1 MSIYSIGLSG
11 LMAASEDLDGISQ
24 NIANSSTA
32 GYKSVTTSFAASYSG
47 GEASGV
53 SVAATTQ
60 SFDDDGDLVST
71 DNGLDVAISGTGF
84 FILNSADGSTAYTRV
99 GSFSTDSDYNIVT
112 SGGLN
117 VQGYGVDSDGNIASG
132 ILTDLAITD
141 TTLPAEAS
149 TEISLTANL
158 NADATAIDTT
168 SSTYSFDPEDG
179 TTYNYSVTTEV
190 YDSLGVSHSLTQYY
204 VKTDDNS
211 WTINYTLDG
220 TTITA
225 ETDTLT
231 FDSDGDLAT
240 VNGVA
245 AYTSQTVNG
254 TETKTYDSSVTTLTL
269 SNLSVSSGANALSI
283 TIALTGTSDSDS
295 STATPTIYQYATDF
309 SSTSDADGYT
319 AGALSD
325 VSFDEEGYLWAT
337 YDNGETLLQGQLVL
351 ASFSN
356 ENGLETAD
364 NTTWYATSE
373 SGTPTYG
380 TAGTGSLGSLTVGS
394 YESSNVDVSSELVD
408 LMTAQQVYQANAKV
422 LTAADDLAS
431 VLFNM

>member
-53 SVAATTQ
+53 SVASTTQ

-71 DNGLDVAISGTGF
+71 DSGLDVAISGSGF
-84 FILNSADGSTAYTRV
+84 FILSSDSGSTAYTRV

-112 SGGLN
+112 SSGLN
-117 VQGYGVDSDGNIASG
+117 VQGYGVDSDGNIISG
-132 ILTDLAITD
+132 ILTDLAVTD
-141 TTLPAEAS
+141 TSLAADAS
-149 TEISLTANL
+149 TDVTLTANL

-190 YDSLGVSHSLTQYY
+190 YDSLGTSHSLTQYY

-211 WTINYTLDG
+211 WTVNYTLDG
-220 TTITA
+220 TTV
-225 ETDTLT
+225 TDSNGDAVTTSLT
-231 FDSDGDLAT
+231 FDSSGNL
-240 VNGVA
+240 
-245 AYTSQTVNG
+245 TSPTDAVSLSI
-254 TETKTYDSSVTTLTL
+254 EISSSVDDLTL
-269 SNLSVSSGANALSI
+269 SIS
-283 TIALTGTSDSDS
+283 LTDVT
-295 STATPTIYQYATDF
+295 QYATDF

-319 AGALSD
+319 AGTLSD
-325 VSFDEEGYLWAT
+325 VYFDDEGYLWVS
-337 YDNGETLLQGQLVL
+337 YDNGETILQGQLVL

-356 ENGLETAD
+356 ENGLETSD
-364 NTTWYATSE
+364 NTTWYATDE
-373 SGTPTYG
+373 SGLPTYG
-380 TAGTGSLGSLTVGS
+380 TAGSGSLGTLTVGS

>member
-71 DNGLDVAISGTGF
+71 DSGLDVAISGTGF
-84 FILNSADGSTAYTRV
+84 FILNSADGTTAYTRV

-117 VQGYGVDSDGNIASG
+117 VQGYGVDSDGNIVAG
-132 ILTDLAITD
+132 VLTNLAISD
-141 TTLPAEAS
+141 TTLAAQAS
-149 TEISLTANL
+149 TEVTLTANM
-158 NADATAIDTT
+158 NADATTIDTT
-168 SSTYSFDPEDG
+168 SSTYSFDADDG
-179 TTYNYSVTTEV
+179 TTYNYSISTEV
-190 YDSLGVSHSLTQYY
+190 YDSQGSSHTLTQYY
-204 VKTDDNS
+204 VKTDDNTWS
-211 WTINYTLDG
+211 VYYSLDG
-220 TTITA
+220 TVQSQVDSLI
-225 ETDTLT
+225 
-231 FDSDGDLAT
+231 FDSDGALTSPTEAITLTVDL
-240 VNGVA
+240 
-245 AYTSQTVNG
+245 
-254 TETKTYDSSVTTLTL
+254 DSVDDLTL
-269 SNLSVSSGANALSI
+269 SLAVDG
-283 TIALTGTSDSDS
+283 LT
-295 STATPTIYQYATDF
+295 QYATSF

-319 AGALSD
+319 AGTLSD

-364 NTTWYATSE
+364 NTTWYATSA
-373 SGTPTYG
+373 SGAPTYG

>member
-53 SVAATTQ
+53 SVASTTQ

-71 DNGLDVAISGTGF
+71 DSGLDVAISGSGF
-84 FILNSADGSTAYTRV
+84 FILSSDSGSTAYTRV

-112 SGGLN
+112 SSGLN
-117 VQGYGVDSDGNIASG
+117 VQGYGVDSDGNIISG
-132 ILTDLAITD
+132 ILTDLAVTD
-141 TTLPAEAS
+141 TSLAADAS
-149 TEISLTANL
+149 TEVTLTANL
-158 NADATAIDTT
+158 NADATAIDTS

-190 YDSLGVSHSLTQYY
+190 YDSLGTSHSLTQYY

-211 WTINYTLDG
+211 WTVNYTLDG
-220 TTITA
+220 TTV
-225 ETDTLT
+225 TDSNGDAVTTSLT
-231 FDSDGDLAT
+231 FDSSGNL
-240 VNGVA
+240 
-245 AYTSQTVNG
+245 TSPTDAVSLSI
-254 TETKTYDSSVTTLTL
+254 EISSSVDDLTL
-269 SNLSVSSGANALSI
+269 SIS
-283 TIALTGTSDSDS
+283 LTDVT
-295 STATPTIYQYATDF
+295 QYATDF

-319 AGALSD
+319 AGTLSD
-325 VSFDEEGYLWAT
+325 VYFDDEGYLWAS
-337 YDNGETLLQGQLVL
+337 YDNGETILQGQLVL

-356 ENGLETAD
+356 ENGLETSD
-364 NTTWYATSE
+364 NTTWYATDE
-373 SGTPTYG
+373 SGLPTYG
-380 TAGTGSLGSLTVGS
+380 TAGSGSLGTLTVGS

>member
-53 SVAATTQ
+53 SVASTTQ

-71 DNGLDVAISGTGF
+71 DSGLDVAISGSGF
-84 FILNSADGSTAYTRV
+84 FILSSDSGSTAYTRV

-112 SGGLN
+112 SSGLN
-117 VQGYGVDSDGNIASG
+117 VQGYGVDSDGNIISG
-132 ILTDLAITD
+132 ILTDLAVTD
-141 TTLPAEAS
+141 TSLAADAS
-149 TEISLTANL
+149 TEVTLTANL

-190 YDSLGVSHSLTQYY
+190 YDSLGTSHSLTQYY

-211 WTINYTLDG
+211 WTVNYTLDG
-220 TTITA
+220 TTV
-225 ETDTLT
+225 TDSNGDAVTTSLT
-231 FDSDGDLAT
+231 FDSSGNL
-240 VNGVA
+240 
-245 AYTSQTVNG
+245 TSPTDAVSLSI
-254 TETKTYDSSVTTLTL
+254 EISSSVDDLTL
-269 SNLSVSSGANALSI
+269 SIS
-283 TIALTGTSDSDS
+283 LTDVT
-295 STATPTIYQYATDF
+295 QYATDF

-319 AGALSD
+319 AGTLSD
-325 VSFDEEGYLWAT
+325 VYFDDEGYLWAS
-337 YDNGETLLQGQLVL
+337 YDNGETILQGQLVL

-356 ENGLETAD
+356 ENGLETSD
-364 NTTWYATSE
+364 NTTWYATDE
-373 SGTPTYG
+373 SGLPTYG
-380 TAGTGSLGSLTVGS
+380 TAGSGSLGTLTVGS

>member
-71 DNGLDVAISGTGF
+71 DSGLDVAISGTGF
-84 FILNSADGSTAYTRV
+84 FILNSADGTTAYTRV

-117 VQGYGVDSDGNIASG
+117 VQGYGVDEEGNIVAG
-132 ILTDLAITD
+132 VLTNLAISD
-141 TTLPAEAS
+141 TTLAAEAS
-149 TEISLTANL
+149 TEVTLTANM
-158 NADATAIDTT
+158 NADATTIDTT
-168 SSTYSFDPEDG
+168 SSTYSFDAEDG
-179 TTYNYSVTTEV
+179 TTYNYSISTEV
-190 YDSLGVSHSLTQYY
+190 YDSQGSSHTLTQYY
-204 VKTDDNS
+204 VKTADNTWS
-211 WTINYTLDG
+211 VHYSLDG
-220 TTITA
+220 TVQSQV
-225 ETDTLT
+225 DSLT
-231 FDSDGDLAT
+231 FDSEGILTTPTEAITLMIDL
-240 VNGVA
+240 
-245 AYTSQTVNG
+245 
-254 TETKTYDSSVTTLTL
+254 DSVDDLTL
-269 SNLSVSSGANALSI
+269 SLAVDG
-283 TIALTGTSDSDS
+283 LT
-295 STATPTIYQYATDF
+295 QYATSF

-364 NTTWYATSE
+364 NTTWYATSA
-373 SGTPTYG
+373 SGAPTYG

>member
-53 SVAATTQ
+53 SVASTTQ

-71 DNGLDVAISGTGF
+71 DSGLDVAISGSGF
-84 FILNSADGSTAYTRV
+84 FILSSDSGSTAYTRV

-112 SGGLN
+112 SSGLN
-117 VQGYGVDSDGNIASG
+117 VQGYGVDSDGNIISG
-132 ILTDLAITD
+132 ILTDLAVTD
-141 TTLPAEAS
+141 TSLAADAS
-149 TEISLTANL
+149 TDVTLTANL

-190 YDSLGVSHSLTQYY
+190 YDSLGTSHSLTQYY

-211 WTINYTLDG
+211 WTVNYTLDG
-220 TTITA
+220 TTV
-225 ETDTLT
+225 TDSNGDAVTTSLT
-231 FDSDGDLAT
+231 FDSSGNL
-240 VNGVA
+240 
-245 AYTSQTVNG
+245 TSPTDAVSLSI
-254 TETKTYDSSVTTLTL
+254 EISSSVDDLTL
-269 SNLSVSSGANALSI
+269 SIS
-283 TIALTGTSDSDS
+283 LTDVT
-295 STATPTIYQYATDF
+295 QYATDF

-319 AGALSD
+319 AGTLSD
-325 VSFDEEGYLWAT
+325 VYFDDEGYLWAS
-337 YDNGETLLQGQLVL
+337 YDNGETILQGQLVL

-356 ENGLETAD
+356 ENGLETSD
-364 NTTWYATSE
+364 NTTWYATDE
-373 SGTPTYG
+373 SGLPTYG
-380 TAGTGSLGSLTVGS
+380 TAGSGSLGSLTVGS

>member
-53 SVAATTQ
+53 SVASTTQ

-71 DNGLDVAISGTGF
+71 DSGLDVAISGSGF
-84 FILNSADGSTAYTRV
+84 FILSSDSGSTAYTRV

-112 SGGLN
+112 SSGLN
-117 VQGYGVDSDGNIASG
+117 VQGYGVDSDGNIISG
-132 ILTDLAITD
+132 ILTDLAVTD
-141 TTLPAEAS
+141 TSLAADAS
-149 TEISLTANL
+149 TEVTLTANL

-190 YDSLGVSHSLTQYY
+190 YDSLGTSHSLTQYY

-211 WTINYTLDG
+211 WTVNYTLDG
-220 TTITA
+220 TTV
-225 ETDTLT
+225 TDSNGDAVTTSLT
-231 FDSDGDLAT
+231 FDSSGNL
-240 VNGVA
+240 
-245 AYTSQTVNG
+245 TSPTDAVSLSI
-254 TETKTYDSSVTTLTL
+254 EISSSVDDLTL
-269 SNLSVSSGANALSI
+269 SIS
-283 TIALTGTSDSDS
+283 LTDVT
-295 STATPTIYQYATDF
+295 QYATDF

-319 AGALSD
+319 AGTLSD
-325 VSFDEEGYLWAT
+325 VYFDDEGYLWAS
-337 YDNGETLLQGQLVL
+337 YDNGETILQGQLVL

-356 ENGLETAD
+356 ENGLETSD
-364 NTTWYATSE
+364 NTTWYATDE
-373 SGTPTYG
+373 SGLPTYG
-380 TAGTGSLGSLTVGS
+380 TAGSGSLGTLTVGS
-394 YESSNVDVSSELVD
+394 YENSNVDVSSELGD

>member
-71 DNGLDVAISGTGF
+71 DSSLDVAISGSGF
-84 FILNSADGSTAYTRV
+84 FIVNNTDGSTAYTRV

-112 SGGLN
+112 SSGQN

-132 ILTDLAITD
+132 ILTNLAVTD
-141 TTLPAEAS
+141 TTLAAEAS
-149 TEISLTANL
+149 TEITLTANL
-158 NADATAIDTT
+158 NADATAISTT

-204 VKTDDNS
+204 VKTDDSS

-220 TTITA
+220 TVLTA

-231 FDSDGDLAT
+231 FDSDGDLET

-269 SNLSVSSGANALSI
+269 SNIAVSSGADALTL
-283 TIALTGTSDSDS
+283 TIALASASDAD
-295 STATPTIYQYATDF
+295 TTVTPTVSQYATDF

-319 AGALSD
+319 AGTLSD
-325 VSFDEEGYLWAT
+325 VYFDDEGYLWAS
-337 YDNGETLLQGQLVL
+337 YDNGETQLQGQLVL

-356 ENGLETAD
+356 ENGLETSD
-364 NTTWYATSE
+364 NTTWYATDE

-380 TAGTGSLGSLTVGS
+380 TAGSGSLGTLTVGS

>member
-53 SVAATTQ
+53 SVASTTQ

-71 DNGLDVAISGTGF
+71 DSGLDVAISGSGF
-84 FILNSADGSTAYTRV
+84 FILSSDSGSTAYTRV

-112 SGGLN
+112 SSGLN
-117 VQGYGVDSDGNIASG
+117 VQGYGVDSDGNIISG
-132 ILTDLAITD
+132 ILTDLAVTD
-141 TTLPAEAS
+141 TSLAADAS
-149 TEISLTANL
+149 TEVTLTANL

-190 YDSLGVSHSLTQYY
+190 YDSLGTSHSLTQYY

-211 WTINYTLDG
+211 WTVNYTLDG
-220 TTITA
+220 TTV
-225 ETDTLT
+225 TDSNGDAVTTSLT
-231 FDSDGDLAT
+231 FDSSGNL
-240 VNGVA
+240 
-245 AYTSQTVNG
+245 TSPTDAVSLSI
-254 TETKTYDSSVTTLTL
+254 EISSSVDDLTL
-269 SNLSVSSGANALSI
+269 SIS
-283 TIALTGTSDSDS
+283 LTDVT
-295 STATPTIYQYATDF
+295 QYATDF

-319 AGALSD
+319 AGTLSD
-325 VSFDEEGYLWAT
+325 VYFDDEGYLWAS
-337 YDNGETLLQGQLVL
+337 YDNGETILQGQLVL

-356 ENGLETAD
+356 ENGLETSD
-364 NTTWYATSE
+364 NTTWYATDE
-373 SGTPTYG
+373 SGLPTYG
-380 TAGTGSLGSLTVGS
+380 TAGSGSLGTLTVGS
-394 YESSNVDVSSELVD
+394 YENSNVDVSSELVD

>member
-53 SVAATTQ
+53 SVASTTQ

-71 DNGLDVAISGTGF
+71 DSGLDVAISGSGF
-84 FILNSADGSTAYTRV
+84 FILSSDSGSTAYTRV
-99 GSFSTDSDYNIVT
+99 GSFSTDSNYNIVT
-112 SGGLN
+112 SSGLN
-117 VQGYGVDSDGNIASG
+117 VQGYGVDSDGNIISG
-132 ILTDLAITD
+132 ILTDLAVTD
-141 TTLPAEAS
+141 TSLAADAS
-149 TEISLTANL
+149 TDVTLTANL

-190 YDSLGVSHSLTQYY
+190 YDSLGTSHSLTQYY

-211 WTINYTLDG
+211 WTVNYTLDG
-220 TTITA
+220 TTV
-225 ETDTLT
+225 TDSNGDAVTTSLT
-231 FDSDGDLAT
+231 FDSSGNL
-240 VNGVA
+240 
-245 AYTSQTVNG
+245 TSPTDAVSLSI
-254 TETKTYDSSVTTLTL
+254 EISSSVDDLTL
-269 SNLSVSSGANALSI
+269 SIS
-283 TIALTGTSDSDS
+283 LTDVT
-295 STATPTIYQYATDF
+295 QYATDF

-319 AGALSD
+319 AGTLSD
-325 VSFDEEGYLWAT
+325 VYFDDEGYLWAS
-337 YDNGETLLQGQLVL
+337 YDNGETILQGQLVL

-356 ENGLETAD
+356 ENGLETSD
-364 NTTWYATSE
+364 NTTWYATDE
-373 SGTPTYG
+373 SGLPTYG
-380 TAGTGSLGSLTVGS
+380 TAGSGSLGTLTVGS

>member
-71 DNGLDVAISGTGF
+71 DSGLDVAISGSGF
-84 FILNSADGSTAYTRV
+84 FILSSDSGSTAYTRV

-112 SGGLN
+112 SSGLN
-117 VQGYGVDSDGNIASG
+117 VQGYGVDSDGNIISG
-132 ILTDLAITD
+132 ILTDLAVTD
-141 TTLPAEAS
+141 TSLAADAS
-149 TEISLTANL
+149 TDVTLTANL

-190 YDSLGVSHSLTQYY
+190 YDSLGTSHSLTQYY

-211 WTINYTLDG
+211 WTVNYTLDG
-220 TTITA
+220 TTV
-225 ETDTLT
+225 TDSNGDAVTTSLT
-231 FDSDGDLAT
+231 FDSSGNL
-240 VNGVA
+240 
-245 AYTSQTVNG
+245 TSPTDAVSLSI
-254 TETKTYDSSVTTLTL
+254 EISSSVDDLTL
-269 SNLSVSSGANALSI
+269 SIS
-283 TIALTGTSDSDS
+283 LTDVT
-295 STATPTIYQYATDF
+295 QYATDF

-319 AGALSD
+319 AGTLSD
-325 VSFDEEGYLWAT
+325 VYFDDEGYLWAS
-337 YDNGETLLQGQLVL
+337 YDNGETILQGQLVL

-356 ENGLETAD
+356 ENGLETSD
-364 NTTWYATSE
+364 NTTWYATDE
-373 SGTPTYG
+373 SGLPTYG
-380 TAGTGSLGSLTVGS
+380 TAGSGSLGTLTVGS

>member
-53 SVAATTQ
+53 SVASTTQ

-71 DNGLDVAISGTGF
+71 DSGLDVAISGSGF
-84 FILNSADGSTAYTRV
+84 FILSSDSGSTAYTRV

-112 SGGLN
+112 SSGLN
-117 VQGYGVDSDGNIASG
+117 VQGYGVDSDGNIISG
-132 ILTDLAITD
+132 ILTDLAVTD
-141 TTLPAEAS
+141 TSLAADAS
-149 TEISLTANL
+149 TDVTLTANL

-190 YDSLGVSHSLTQYY
+190 YDSLGTSHSLTQYY

-211 WTINYTLDG
+211 WTVNYTLDG
-220 TTITA
+220 TTV
-225 ETDTLT
+225 TDSNGDAVTTSLT
-231 FDSDGDLAT
+231 FDSSGNL
-240 VNGVA
+240 
-245 AYTSQTVNG
+245 TSPTDAVSLSI
-254 TETKTYDSSVTTLTL
+254 EISSSVDDLTL
-269 SNLSVSSGANALSI
+269 SIS
-283 TIALTGTSDSDS
+283 LTDVT
-295 STATPTIYQYATDF
+295 QYATDF

-319 AGALSD
+319 AGTLSD
-325 VSFDEEGYLWAT
+325 VYFDDEGYLWAS
-337 YDNGETLLQGQLVL
+337 YDNGETILQGQLVL

-356 ENGLETAD
+356 ENGLETSD
-364 NTTWYATSE
+364 NTTWYATDE
-373 SGTPTYG
+373 SGLPTYG
-380 TAGTGSLGSLTVGS
+380 TAGSGSLGTLTVGS